1 MYLTAFGTSSD
12 CTSATAANNQ
22 HLEYFQRY
30 TPFAVHREKILKR
43 DTSNVGAK
51 ALLSLHPDKTQPAY
65 VEELELSDRDFATA
79 VINSKW

>member
-1 MYLTAFGTSSD
+1 MIVLQLLQQITSILSTFND
-12 CTSATAANNQ
+12 TR
-22 HLEYFQRY
+22 HLLS
-30 TPFAVHREKILKR
+30 TEKDTKR
-43 DTSNVGAK
+43 DISNVGAK